1 MMTWLDMAGY
11 YDEVLN
17 AVEEPDYI
25 IKGYKDALIVLKRS
39 TKNKFLSVVYKEI
52 SKQDGFIITAYFTTK
67 VNLERETIIWEK
79 LS

>member
-1 MMTWLDMAGY
+1 MKRRDL
-11 YDEVLN
+11 
-17 AVEEPDYI
+17 
-25 IKGYKDALIVLKRS
+25 IKELENMGCIMIRHG
-39 TKNKFLSVVYKEI
+39 